1 MLSLEDFKTS
11 LTLPS
16 PVEPFFPKWK
26 GAEKVSLFVKRDD
39 AIHPIMSGNKW
50 RKLSNA
56 LPPSLPKAIVS
67 FGGGFS
73 NHLHAL
79 GFICFKLGIPFT
91 AIIRGDYSAT
101 PSPMIKDLIQ
111 WQTHI
116 EYVDRITYKK
126 RSDSAYLNEL
136 KLQFPDAIIIP
147 EGGSQAQALQGI
159 KDTVDEIE
167 VDFDFIVAPV
177 ASGATLAGIINALN
191 KRNRTTA
198 TDFRS
203 LHKVIGIGVLKG
215 EGYLEGLVQKFLPIS
230 KHQTSWHIDH
240 NYHFGG
246 YAKAP
251 NELQTFCNDFND
263 NMEFKIE
270 PVYSGKAFW
279 AVKDMLAK
287 GKFEDRSRIVVL
299 HTGGLQ
305 GAR

>member
-159 KDTVDEIE
+159 KDLVDEIE